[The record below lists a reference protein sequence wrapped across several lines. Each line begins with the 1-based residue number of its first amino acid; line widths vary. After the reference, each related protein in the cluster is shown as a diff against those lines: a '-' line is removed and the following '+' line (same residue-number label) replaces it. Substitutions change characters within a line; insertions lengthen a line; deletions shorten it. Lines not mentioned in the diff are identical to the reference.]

1 MPVFLFVQEL
11 STLHNMSWQNLL
23 FSGGLFVSAVVF
35 ALLLH
40 LILSLITRIWLRR
53 NVEKG
58 SLIFRSVVHHI
69 KGPLRLGL
77 PLLAVVVVL
86 PFATLPEHL
95 LNLLRHLVS
104 ILMIFTIAWIVV
116 RSASVLED
124 YLFDKYRI
132 DAEDNLKARKIH
144 TQMVYLK
151 RVFAIVVGVIALAL
165 ILMNFEKVRQLGTT
179 ILASAGIVGI
189 VLGFASQR
197 SIALL
202 FAGFQ
207 VALTQPVRIDDV
219 VIVENEW
226 GRIEEITLTYVVVRI
241 WDKRRLMVPISYFIE
256 KPFQNWTR
264 VSADLLGTVYLYC
277 DYSVPV
283 RAVREELQRILEQS
297 DDWDGQVSGV
307 QVTDTTEQ
315 TMAVRALM
323 SASDASRLWNLRCE
337 VREKLIDYIQREFPE
352 SLPRFRAEFP
362 EKPQDSYKVQPPGG
376 DQPLRS
382 PRS

>member
-1 MPVFLFVQEL
+1 M
-11 STLHNMSWQNLL
+11 NWQYIVDNWRDMLL
-23 FSGGLFVSAVVF
+23 KGGLLVGAVLI

-40 LILSLITRIWLRR
+40 LVFSLIIRIWLRR
-53 NVEKG
+53 NAEKG
-58 SLIFRSVVHHI
+58 GVVFRSVIRHI
-69 KGPLRLGL
+69 KAPLRLGL
-77 PLLAVVVVL
+77 PLLVVVVVL
-86 PFATLPEHL
+86 PFVSLPENL
-95 LNLLRHLVS
+95 LNLLRHSIS
-104 ILMIFTIAWIVV
+104 ILAIITIAWLVV
-116 RSASVLED
+116 QSASVLED

-144 TQMVYLK
+144 TQMRYLK
-151 RVFAIVVGVIALAL
+151 RVFAVIVGVIALAL
-165 ILMNFEKVRQLGTT
+165 ILINFEKVRQLGTT

-207 VALTQPVRIDDV
+207 IALTQPIRIDDV

-241 WDKRRLMVPISYFIE
+241 WDKRRLVVPISYFIE

-283 RAVREELQRILEQS
+283 QSVREELKRALEQS
-297 DDWDGQVSGV
+297 EDWDGEVCVV
-307 QVTDTTEQ
+307 QVTDTTEK
-315 TMAVRALM
+315 TMVVRALM
-323 SASDASRLWNLRCE
+323 SANDASRLWNLRCQ
-337 VREKLIDYIQREFPE
+337 VREKLIDFIQREFPE
-352 SLPRFRAEFP
+352 SLPRFRGEFS
-362 EKPQDSYKVQPPGG
+362 EKPEGS
-376 DQPLRS
+376 
-382 PRS
+382 

>member
-1 MPVFLFVQEL
+1 M
-11 STLHNMSWQNLL
+11 NWQNIVDNWRELL
-23 FSGGLFVSAVVF
+23 FSGGLFVGAVVF

-144 TQMVYLK
+144 TQMLYLK

-202 FAGFQ
+202 LAGFQ